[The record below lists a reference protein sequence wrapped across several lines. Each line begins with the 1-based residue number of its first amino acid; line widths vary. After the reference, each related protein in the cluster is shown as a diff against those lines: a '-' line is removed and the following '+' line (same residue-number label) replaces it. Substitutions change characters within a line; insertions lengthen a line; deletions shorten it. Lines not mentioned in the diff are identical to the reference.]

1 MNYEVVKQEREREIH
16 GTLIKEANVKKEK
29 EVELRG
35 RNADGFA
42 PNMHCVCMNMK

>member
-1 MNYEVVKQEREREIH
+1 MNYEVVKQKREREIH
-16 GTLIKEANVKKEK
+16 GTLIKEENVKKEI

-42 PNMHCVCMNMK
+42 PNKHYVFMNMK